1 MKKLVLLL
9 TTLALTSIA
18 ACAQSDQTITAVFSG
33 MKFQVPEA
41 PVVVG
46 ALGQSNNILLIKYSL
61 SAGKRYISFNT
72 EDRLDTGGCDRADF
86 FIAVIGAKPANQCNE
101 AAVTSFQSVFPN
113 GSDSGVW
120 RSDERDFYY
129 FLSDDDRSFV
139 FFNSNNER
147 LIKLE
152 SDFLDANG
160 LRAVLGI
167 VEPH

>member
-9 TTLALTSIA
+9 TTLALTPIA

-41 PVVVG
+41 PVIVG
-46 ALGQSNNILLIKYSL
+46 ALGQSNNILLIKYSR

-72 EDRLDTGGCDRADF
+72 ENSLDTGGCDRADF
-86 FIAVIGAKPANQCNE
+86 FMAVIGAKPANQCNE
-101 AAVTSFQSVFPN
+101 AAITSFQSVFRS

-120 RSDERDFYY
+120 KNDERNFYY

-139 FFNSNNER
+139 FFSSNDGR

-152 SDFLDANG
+152 SDFLDAKD
-160 LRAVLGI
+160 LRTALGI